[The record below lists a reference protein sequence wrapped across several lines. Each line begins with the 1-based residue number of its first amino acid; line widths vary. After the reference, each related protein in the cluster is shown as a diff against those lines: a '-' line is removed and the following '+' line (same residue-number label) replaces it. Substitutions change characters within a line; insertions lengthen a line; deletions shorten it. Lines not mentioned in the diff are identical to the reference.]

1 MISEK
6 TFKKMGL
13 LTGMLIS
20 FALAISCYFNTY
32 ITITCFIVFWLCA
45 YRLTVKMI
53 EEDLDEYEN
62 RIFFNNLKR

>member
-13 LTGMLIS
+13 LVVMLIS
-20 FALAISCYFNTY
+20 FALAITFYFNTY
-32 ITITCFIVFWLCA
+32 VSISCFILFWFCA

-53 EEDLDEYEN
+53 EEDLNEYEN
-62 RIFFNNLKR
+62 KIFFNNLKR